1 MSTPAGQVAV
11 SDFYNGIGTINW
23 WGCSPAID
31 LLSKLRRNAPK
42 KADGKTDADE
52 SWGPLGSWGAEPVA
66 AAAAANAGP
75 AEINVLLVGQGD
87 IRHLLRTVAV
97 ATRHNPETKLHFF
110 VVEDCVELV
119 AKQILF
125 LKLVL
130 EPTEWVGL
138 REKTELFLELLGN
151 AHIRAK
157 TSEYLATQA
166 KLLTDL
172 ITDPER
178 MKEEMPNVDIS
189 GLKFRERDEI
199 EDVFRFWRREGKE
212 GKEGQ
217 PSFDMEELWDYRLR
231 MYLKQRYDA
240 RNNLADWDH
249 SMKLRLH
256 ASVIHVKQFIHWRN
270 TGLAYDLRDAEYT
283 VSNRSLAS
291 TRVFREKGGSVEKRG
306 FWGDVVTGPYIG
318 LAAESEEQ
326 ALMEVRNKSHIKHA
340 GDVGTYN
347 VSAHLHE
354 VMTGTRYV
362 KRITTPEEP
371 ETDDAADEGK
381 VEDLE
386 DEQYVPMANVKV
398 SFLPVKPPAEL
409 ATKGKYKG
417 KMNVVYFSNGCAQM
431 MTPDVAGLLAPGARI
446 IAESSQYIL
455 DLKPEQQVAFEG
467 EVTKKAKAMGATP
480 DGVLEGDKQ
489 AMLHYTMP

>member
-1 MSTPAGQVAV
+1 M
-11 SDFYNGIGTINW
+11 
-23 WGCSPAID
+23 
-31 LLSKLRRNAPK
+31 
-42 KADGKTDADE
+42 
-52 SWGPLGSWGAEPVA
+52 
-66 AAAAANAGP
+66 
-75 AEINVLLVGQGD
+75 
-87 IRHLLRTVAV
+87 
-97 ATRHNPETKLHFF
+97 
-110 VVEDCVELV
+110 
-119 AKQILF
+119 
-125 LKLVL
+125 
-130 EPTEWVGL
+130 
-138 REKTELFLELLGN
+138 FLELLGN

-157 TSEYLATQA
+157 TSEYLAAQA

-199 EDVFRFWRREGKE
+199 EDVFRFWRKE
-212 GKEGQ
+212 VQ
-217 PSFDMEELWDYRLR
+217 PSFDMDELWDYRLR

-249 SMKLRLH
+249 SMKLKLH
-256 ASVIHVKQFIHWRN
+256 ASVIHVRQFTQWRN
-270 TGLAYDLRDAEYT
+270 TGLAFDLRDAEYT
-283 VSNRSLAS
+283 ISNRSLAS

-326 ALMEVRNKSHIKHA
+326 ALMEVRNKQHIKHA

-347 VSAHLHE
+347 VSSHIHE

-362 KRITTPEEP
+362 KKISTPEEP
-371 ETDDAADEGK
+371 AAADADADDAGK

-386 DEQYVPMANVKV
+386 DEPYVPMANVKI

-409 ATKGKYKG
+409 ATKGKYKR
-417 KMNVVYFSNGCAQM
+417 KMNVVYFSNGCAQL
-431 MTPDVAGLLAPGARI
+431 MTPGVAGLCAPGARL
-446 IAESSQYIL
+446 IAESSQFIL

-480 DGVLEGDKQ
+480 DGTLEGDKQ
-489 AMLHYTMP
+489 AALHYNMP